1 MPFYQKIN
9 ICNDSFVFIWHST
22 ESEHTLA
29 STLTLSKKSLELLKN
44 KKNTAHRKS
53 FLSVRHLLKI
63 ADLSDFDLIYDEEG
77 KPHLSNNQHISI
89 SHSFD
94 FSCIIVSN
102 QPVGIDIEREREKI
116 LTIKHKFLHPFE
128 IEHFDTLDLAILHII
143 WGVKEVV
150 YKLKSPLK
158 PIFKTDICI
167 KNIDLQS
174 QQGEVLVFDT
184 EIFTFHFKKIEKYW
198 LVYIEVV

>member
-9 ICNDSFVFIWHST
+9 TCINSFILIWHLT
-22 ESEHTLA
+22 ETEGLLINTFPISE
-29 STLTLSKKSLELLKN
+29 KSLELLKN
-44 KKNTAHRKS
+44 KKNAAHRKS

-63 ADLSDFDLIYDEEG
+63 ANLSDFDLNYDEEG
-77 KPHLSNNQHISI
+77 KPHLSNNQYISI

-94 FSCIIVSN
+94 FSCIIVSD

-143 WGVKEVV
+143 WGVKEAV

-167 KNIDLQS
+167 KNIDLQN
-174 QQGEVLVFDT
+174 QQGEVLVFNT